1 MAKVRFLYLNED
13 PGLTS
18 NRNLIQ
24 ETLDTAKGHDYVEIQ
39 RVHGVYRAKP
49 TDRRRRLGH
58 YAGGIELM
66 KTYRVSMLRKRL
78 SKLR

>member
-18 NRNLIQ
+18 NRSLIQ
-24 ETLDTAKGHDYVEIQ
+24 GALDAAKGCDYIEVQ

-49 TDRRRRLGH
+49 TDRRRRLGQ
-58 YAGGIELM
+58 YAGGMELM
-66 KTYRVSMLRKRL
+66 KTYSVSTLRKKL